1 MAKPSYPREPKSF
14 TTCEASCIKI
24 WKNSHGWSL
33 TKMERPTRIQSRG
46 TKAIE
51 CVEFGCSLPNL
62 GWRTTGRESWCQCK
76 VVHES
81 LGIVAGITP
90 FNFPLMVLWMLPQ
103 ALVGGNAFILKP
115 SEQVPLSVVRLAEM
129 LQEAGLP
136 DGIFNFVNGGKET
149 VEALCD
155 NEDITALSFVG
166 STRANW
172 SMACAHKLV
181 NEFCVSVVRKS
192 SHRCARCRS

>member
-1 MAKPSYPREPKSF
+1 
-14 TTCEASCIKI
+14 
-24 WKNSHGWSL
+24 
-33 TKMERPTRIQSRG
+33 
-46 TKAIE
+46 
-51 CVEFGCSLPNL
+51 
-62 GWRTTGRESWCQCK
+62 
-76 VVHES
+76 
-81 LGIVAGITP
+81 
-90 FNFPLMVLWMLPQ
+90 MLPQ

-166 STRANW
+166 STRVAKLVYGTVR
-172 SMACAHKLV
+172 HKLE
-181 NEFCVSVVRKS
+181 NASCVWVVRRIIS
-192 SHRCARCRS
+192 SSFPMQIWN